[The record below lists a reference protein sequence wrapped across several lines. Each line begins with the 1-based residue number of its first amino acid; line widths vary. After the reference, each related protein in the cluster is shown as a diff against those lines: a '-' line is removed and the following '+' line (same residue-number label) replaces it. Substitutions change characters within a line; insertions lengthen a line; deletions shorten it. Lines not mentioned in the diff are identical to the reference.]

1 MNSKWKMLLLISF
14 ALSLMLIKHHFRIK
28 KHLQKTSLCW
38 DHETEEPQ
46 LSDWFNPKK
55 RVDVITTT
63 DWLAPVIWEGTYNT
77 QVLEKYYKRLNITI
91 GLVVWATGKFTGEDL
106 QQFIQSAN
114 KHFMIGYNVVFY
126 ILMDDFSRLPHIEL
140 GPLRT
145 FKLLA
150 IGSEGKVWE
159 DLNVIGMKNLNMYI
173 IKHIER
179 EVDFLF
185 SMTINQIFK
194 NDFGVETL
202 GKSVAQ
208 LHAWWYFENAK
219 KVPYERR
226 SKSAAFIPFGKGDF
240 YYDSAIFGGTPQE
253 VLTFTAEY
261 QKAVTNDTKNGLRST
276 YECHLNKYF
285 FINKPT
291 KLLSPEYNWDPTFR
305 TPPQIKCVKIAR
317 QSKRI

>member
-1 MNSKWKMLLLISF
+1 MF
-14 ALSLMLIKHHFRIK
+14 HR
-28 KHLQKTSLCW
+28 
-38 DHETEEPQ
+38 
-46 LSDWFNPKK
+46 
-55 RVDVITTT
+55 
-63 DWLAPVIWEGTYNT
+63 
-77 QVLEKYYKRLNITI
+77 
-91 GLVVWATGKFTGEDL
+91 FTGEEL

-114 KHFMIGYNVVFY
+114 KHFMIGYNVIFY

-159 DLNVIGMKNLNMYI
+159 DLNVIGMKNLNVYI